1 MINQRTT
8 KWLCVGLLTAVLFCV
23 TLPGVGRA
31 ATTAPPDLPDSG
43 HAQTRVLLKTTL
55 GDIIIALDEERAPVS
70 AANFLAYVNAGFYDG
85 TIFHRVIP
93 NFMIQG
99 GGMSADMAEKINR
112 PAIKNE
118 AANGLKNR
126 RGTVAMA
133 RTSEVDSATSQ
144 FFINLADNPF
154 LDHQTPSPQGYGY
167 AVFGTVIK
175 GMETV
180 DAIAKVATANRAMH
194 QNVPVRP
201 VLIEQS
207 RVLP

>member
-8 KWLCVGLLTAVLFCV
+8 RLLWVGLLTAVLFCA
-23 TLPGVGRA
+23 TLPGFERSA
-31 ATTAPPDLPDSG
+31 AAAPPVPDSG
-43 HAQTRVLLKTTL
+43 HAKTRVLLKTTL
-55 GDIIIALDEERAPVS
+55 GEIIIALDEERAPLS

-85 TIFHRVIP
+85 TVFHRVIP
-93 NFMIQG
+93 NFMMQG
-99 GGMSADMAEKINR
+99 GGMSADLTPKSNR
-112 PAIKNE
+112 PPIKNE

-126 RGTVAMA
+126 RGTIAMA

-180 DAIAKVATANRAMH
+180 DAIAKVATANRGMH
-194 QNVPVRP
+194 QNVPVKP
-201 VLIEQS
+201 VLIEQA